1 MNSGELKRAKRDV
14 RRRMLAIRDAM
25 PERERSRV
33 GAAIAK
39 RFLAL
44 PEVEGASTVLGFW
57 SFGSELPTGPII
69 DALCARG
76 THVALP
82 RIVAGELEARAF
94 RPGDDVT
101 ATSFGAY
108 EPAGGAL
115 VHPDEI
121 DVVAVPAVAFDRA
134 CRRIGYGGGFYDRF
148 LPTLHP
154 DSVRIGIG
162 YGVQLMAEGESLP
175 ASHFDLMVDLVITES
190 EIVRCRWAI

>member
-1 MNSGELKRAKRDV
+1 MNGGELKRAKRDV

-25 PERERSRV
+25 PEPDRSRV
-33 GAAIAK
+33 GAATAK

-44 PEVEGASTVLGFW
+44 PEVERASTVLAFW

-82 RIVAGELEARAF
+82 RIVAGELEARTF

-190 EIVRCRWAI
+190 ETVRCRWAI

>member
-1 MNSGELKRAKRDV
+1 MNSAELKRAKRAV
-14 RRRMLAIRDAM
+14 RRRMLAVRDAM
-25 PERERSRV
+25 PERERVGV
-33 GAAIAK
+33 GATIAE

-44 PEVEGASTVLGFW
+44 AEVRSASTVLAFW
-57 SFGSELPTGPII
+57 SFGSELPTEPII

-76 THVALP
+76 VRVVLP

-101 ATSFGAY
+101 VTSFGAY

-115 VHPDEI
+115 VQPNEI

-134 CRRIGYGGGFYDRF
+134 CHRIGYGGGFYDRF
-148 LPTLHP
+148 LPTLHA

-162 YGVQLMAEGESLP
+162 YGVQLMTEGESLP
-175 ASHFDLMVDLVITES
+175 AGHFDLMVDLVVTES
-190 EIVRCRWAI
+190 ETVRCRWAI